1 MASCDNGGCS
11 TVSPTSDD
19 VFTPCDK
26 QSVLSLKI
34 KPMKGNM
41 VEVHVLSTDSVE
53 ALKAKIESSI
63 NIAPVEQLLS
73 KRGKRIEA
81 GTMSSNGIK
90 DKDIILLMHVPQKGS
105 SSSSSSSS
113 SAASAASASP
123 LSNSESPAPVRT
135 LCLAHCG
142 FYGDPQKDSLCSR
155 CFDERQKRLQE
166 EQEELRAKERQAR
179 EEAEAKLAAE
189 REASRP
195 KQLKPTRC
203 FKCNVRVGPAIIQC
217 RCGYGFCSK
226 CRYPEQHDCE
236 FDYKAHDTMHLQNRL
251 TQVKGDKMRERT

>member
-1 MASCDNGGCS
+1 M
-11 TVSPTSDD
+11 SPTSDD
-19 VFTPCDK
+19 VFAPGDK
-26 QSVLSLKI
+26 RAALSLKI
-34 KPMKGNM
+34 KPMKGT
-41 VEVHVLSTDSVE
+41 VFEVCVLSTDSVE

-73 KRGKRIEA
+73 KRGKRIDA

-90 DKDIILLMHVPQKGS
+90 DKDIILLMHVPQKE
-105 SSSSSSSS
+105 S
-113 SAASAASASP
+113 SAAASASAAAASASSAAAAP
-123 LSNSESPAPVRT
+123 ISNSESPAPVRT

-142 FYGDPQKDSLCSR
+142 FYGDPQKDNLCSR